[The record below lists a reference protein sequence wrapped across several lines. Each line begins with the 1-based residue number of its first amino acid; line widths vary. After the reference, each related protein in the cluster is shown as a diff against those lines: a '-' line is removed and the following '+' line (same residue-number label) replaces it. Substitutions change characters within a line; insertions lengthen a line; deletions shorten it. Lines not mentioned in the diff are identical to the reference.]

1 VSFQTQT
8 KMMCDRCGLIEVVDA
23 YATSCQGWTH
33 LKVGT
38 FKAVLFPGQRACGE
52 GQHFE
57 QDKWLC
63 PKCTAAFVSW
73 MQPGQLVELT
83 GALRALV
90 DELRARKKSEAVS
103 FTIERLSKLLG

>member
-1 VSFQTQT
+1 MSAESQT
-8 KMMCDRCGLIEVVDA
+8 KMTCDRCAQTEVVSS
-23 YATSCQGWTH
+23 YATSCWGWTY
-33 LKVGT
+33 LKVCT